1 MNLLSWILRIVAA
14 GILLRTLYFKF
25 SAAPE
30 SVYIFSQLGVE
41 PWGRILTGVLEL
53 IVGILLLLPRTAWMG
68 AVGGL
73 GIISGAIL
81 SHLTILGIEVQGD
94 GGLVFTLAL
103 IVLVACAIVLYLH
116 RDEAWQF
123 VQNLRRRT
131 AS

>member
-14 GILLRTLYFKF
+14 GILLQTLYFKF